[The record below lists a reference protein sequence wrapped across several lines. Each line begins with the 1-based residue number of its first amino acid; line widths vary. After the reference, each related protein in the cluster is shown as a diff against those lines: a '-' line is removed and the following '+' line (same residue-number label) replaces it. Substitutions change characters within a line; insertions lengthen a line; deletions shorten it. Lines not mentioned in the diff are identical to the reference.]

1 VPLPFASYYSDTQNQ
16 TAALRALRYLSAVR
30 YGYEAL
36 VRNEFSGEPF
46 ACETGA
52 NALHTVYSEGGR
64 ICPVTEEA
72 ALRGAQVDDSFSIAG
87 CCGMLA
93 AMVVITRVL
102 GYLALKHLHTS
113 HKPPSKS
120 LP

>member
-1 VPLPFASYYSDTQNQ
+1 
-16 TAALRALRYLSAVR
+16 
-30 YGYEAL
+30 
-36 VRNEFSGEPF
+36 
-46 ACETGA
+46 
-52 NALHTVYSEGGR
+52 
-64 ICPVTEEA
+64 VTEEA